1 MDNLIVSLVEHFIAF
16 IATVLLK
23 AKNLDSVYNMTL
35 KLLRNN
41 QFMHLYEEKILMIW
55 GFGDLPQY

>member
-1 MDNLIVSLVEHFIAF
+1 MSLVEHFIAF

-41 QFMHLYEEKILMIW
+41 QFMHLYEEKIVKWNSEMEYVIKR
-55 GFGDLPQY
+55 